1 MKEYVTSFINLI
13 ILLKNRISVHTQLQ
27 LKLPMYSTTIQI
39 LCLSLTKDYFR
50 FLNIID
56 L

>member
-1 MKEYVTSFINLI
+1 MKEYVTFFIHLI
-13 ILLKNRISVHTQLQ
+13 ILLKNRISVYTQSQ
-27 LKLPMYSTTIQI
+27 LKLLMYSTTIQI
-39 LCLSLTKDYFR
+39 LCLILTKDYFR

>member
-1 MKEYVTSFINLI
+1 MKEYVSSFIHLI
-13 ILLKNRISVHTQLQ
+13 ILLQNRMSVHTQLQ
-27 LKLPMYSTTIQI
+27 LKLSMYSTTIQI

-50 FLNIID
+50 FLNIIY

>member
-1 MKEYVTSFINLI
+1 MKEYVSSFIHLI

-39 LCLSLTKDYFR
+39 LCLSLTKDSFR

>member
-1 MKEYVTSFINLI
+1 MKEYVSSFLHPL
-13 ILLKNRISVHTQLQ
+13 ILLKNRISVNTQLQ
-27 LKLPMYSTTIQI
+27 LKLPMYTTTIQI

>member
-1 MKEYVTSFINLI
+1 
-13 ILLKNRISVHTQLQ
+13 
-27 LKLPMYSTTIQI
+27 MYSTTIQI

-56 L
+56 LRLW

>member
-1 MKEYVTSFINLI
+1 MKEYETSFIHLT

-27 LKLPMYSTTIQI
+27 LKLPMYSTTIRI